1 MTGLRSQMRYLTPYE
16 VHKMLIN
23 EYVLRQP
30 GDTALLKRDT
40 SRDRTDYHVIRD
52 NHRFLW
58 NQDDPA
64 MSWEEQFARKYYDKL
79 FKEYCIGDLSL
90 YKQNKVVA
98 LRWRIEKEV
107 INGKGQF
114 ICGNKYCSIEED
126 LRTWEVNFAYIEKG
140 EKKNA
145 LVKIRLCPGCSK
157 KLNYH
162 TKKREIKRL
171 NKKIHKK
178 PKCNK
183 QSDTQDASS
192 SKELP
197 SSQEVNNDST
207 LVSTSNS
214 VESPW
219 ENHKPVEVKSRDE
232 EMEEYLQDLLL

>member
-90 YKQNKVVA
+90 YKQNKVA

-145 LVKIRLCPGCSK
+145 LVKIS
-157 KLNYH
+157 
-162 TKKREIKRL
+162 E
-171 NKKIHKK
+171 
-178 PKCNK
+178 
-183 QSDTQDASS
+183 
-192 SKELP
+192 
-197 SSQEVNNDST
+197 
-207 LVSTSNS
+207 
-214 VESPW
+214 
-219 ENHKPVEVKSRDE
+219 
-232 EMEEYLQDLLL
+232 